1 MAEERNKLV
10 RSVEWILA
18 IFVLAL
24 SFYAGD
30 RFERWRIGPMESSV
44 DTVYRTVTVYK
55 DFPDPVKTTFAGWIP
70 VPRYMFFTDTTE
82 IKVQVPVPGD
92 TVTQYVYLPKEQ
104 KYYEEEDGKLRMWIS
119 GYQPVLDRYEV
130 DWTTTVITNTIT
142 QKERHWGLG
151 VSGGYGLTYHDGR
164 VYAGPTISVT
174 ISYNFV
180 TW

>member
-70 VPRYMFFTDTTE
+70 VPKYMFFSDTTE
-82 IKVQVPVPGD
+82 IHVPVPVPGD
-92 TVTQYVYLPKEQ
+92 TVTQYVYIPKEQ

-130 DWTTTVITNTIT
+130 DWTTTVITNTVT